1 MGQTAR
7 MVSYGAV
14 DPAVTGETG
23 RASNR
28 GRSPGLA
35 VAAAA
40 LCAFAIVAATA
51 SWTQSQGMA
60 LEQFEVVPLGAMG
73 QEGRQFS
80 GLMLGDDTSKILPWE
95 RVYETDGLAPPAA
108 ERCPGAWCEKTPS
121 ASIPTA
127 GPRRISP
134 SHLASVILPF
144 RTAESGNLG

>member
-1 MGQTAR
+1 MGDT
-7 MVSYGAV
+7 
-14 DPAVTGETG
+14 AVTGETG

-28 GRSPGLA
+28 GRAPGL
-35 VAAAA
+35 AAAA
-40 LCAFAIVAATA
+40 LCAVAIVAATA
-51 SWTQSQGMA
+51 SWTQGTA